1 MRFAFIQGNVSDAA
15 QVPSCGVMVPG
26 GAHTLMC
33 GRDVPSIFRFDTGR
47 QHALDLSRLRSYRSH
62 IESYLET
69 ENEAGAVTITHWLRR
84 EYNVCADRHTMQ
96 RFMDRAD
103 DKLS

>member
-33 GRDVPSIFRFDTGR
+33 RRDVPSIFRFDTGR
-47 QHALDLSRLRSYRSH
+47 QHALDLSRLRSYQSH

-69 ENEAGAVTITHWLRR
+69 ENEAGAVTMTQWLRT
-84 EYNVCADRHTMQ
+84 EYNVRTSRDTM
-96 RFMDRAD
+96 R
-103 DKLS
+103 KLMEPAGE